1 MLQSI
6 NPERLK
12 NKEGYREVARIS
24 LGRGNR
30 IDFSDGLGGRSG
42 WEQDG
47 CRWEV
52 GRKHWEK
59 PLDLG
64 DISGKGRN
72 LVQWKFHG
80 VYQIN

>member
-12 NKEGYREVARIS
+12 NKEGFREVARIS

-47 CRWEV
+47 
-52 GRKHWEK
+52 
-59 PLDLG
+59 
-64 DISGKGRN
+64 SGGK
-72 LVQWKFHG
+72 
-80 VYQIN
+80 